1 MKHISKSKIG
11 NCFVLGAPLEV
22 ELLKKCT
29 LLCREARF
37 DNTAETPHVRTT
49 LHVEASFCVAGAM
62 GSAPC
67 QKCTTAFLVAGHPG
81 HGPATATPRPRHGH
95 PATRPHGHPATA
107 TRPRGHTATRPH
119 NSFVAVAK
127 TVAGVGCLKGICQ
140 KNCLAGAVQET
151 SSSEMLGGQGADFL
165 SGCILEHQIIRFACL
180 DDFAGQVQ
188 HFV

>member
-37 DNTAETPHVRTT
+37 DNTAKTPHVRTT

-67 QKCTTAFLVAGHPG
+67 QKCTTAVLVAGHPG
-81 HGPATATPRPRHGH
+81 RGLATARPRPRHGH
-95 PATRPHGHPATA
+95 PATRPRGHPATA
-107 TRPRGHTATRPH
+107 TRPYGHPATQQFCSSCKNGGRRGVFEGDLPKKLPGRRSTRDI
-119 NSFVAVAK
+119 FIRDVRR
-127 TVAGVGCLKGICQ
+127 
-140 KNCLAGAVQET
+140 
-151 SSSEMLGGQGADFL
+151 
-165 SGCILEHQIIRFACL
+165 SGR
-180 DDFAGQVQ
+180 
-188 HFV
+188 